1 MMTSPTDMHR
11 QPARRLRWLPFLGWL
26 PQQTARSLRADATA
40 GLTGAV
46 LVVPQGVAYA
56 LLAGLPPEYGLYTA
70 IAPAILAALF
80 GASQQM
86 VSGPTA
92 ALSIALFATLRP
104 FAEAG
109 SSEFI
114 VLVLTLT
121 FLAGVFQLLL
131 GLARL
136 GVLVDLVSHSVVTG
150 FTAGAALIIATSQ
163 LPYALGLSAL
173 ENSGFLA
180 LWPRLLERLGDIRPD
195 AVLIAGFTLAACL
208 AFRRW
213 LPRWPGMLLAL
224 LVASLLAAWLDPG
237 HAEIPRI
244 AEVPAG
250 LPPLS
255 MPSLSFDTLRL
266 LTPGAIALG
275 LLGLVEATAIARAM
289 AVRTGERLNGNQE
302 FIGQGLSNIGGA
314 FFSSYVSSGSF
325 TRSGLNAS
333 AGACS
338 PLAAVL
344 SALFLIPIM
353 LVSAPLLHHVPMPA
367 MAGLLLLVAVRLID
381 WHSIREALTTSRS
394 EMAVLLVTFLSTL
407 LLALEFAIYF
417 GVLASLTLYLR
428 RTTRPPVVEGK
439 LTQATPTIQQA
450 VEEPSCNVVR
460 IDGSL
465 FFGACESVA
474 RRLERCDRPNLVI
487 LAAGINFIDLSG
499 IHLLQ
504 RQARLCHAR
513 GGKLYLAWTKP
524 DVMARL
530 QRAGL
535 VDNDNDND
543 NNPNHNKPRA
553 IIT

>member
-1 MMTSPTDMHR
+1 MVSPAPHR
-11 QPARRLRWLPFLGWL
+11 QPFRLQRWLPFLDWL
-26 PQQTARSLRADATA
+26 PQQTSRSLRADAIA

-70 IAPAILAALF
+70 IVPAILAALF
-80 GASQQM
+80 GSSRQM

-104 FAEAG
+104 LAEAG
-109 SSEFI
+109 SDKFI
-114 VLVLTLT
+114 TLVLTLT

-136 GVLVDLVSHSVVTG
+136 GVLVELVSHSVVTG
-150 FTAGAALIIATSQ
+150 FTVGAALIIATSQ
-163 LPYALGLSAL
+163 LPYALGLAPV

-180 LWPRLLERLGDIRPD
+180 LWPQLLGQLNGIQLD
-195 AVLIAGFTLAACL
+195 ALLIAGFTLTACL

-224 LVASLLAAWLDPG
+224 VAASLMAAWLDPQ
-237 HAEIPRI
+237 RI
-244 AEVPAG
+244 NILRVSSIPAG
-250 LPPLS
+250 LPSLS
-255 MPSLSFDTLRL
+255 APDLSFDTLRL

-275 LLGLVEATAIARAM
+275 LLGLVEAAAIARAM
-289 AVRTGERLNGNQE
+289 AARSGERMDSNQE
-302 FIGQGLSNIGGA
+302 FIGQGLSNLCGT

-344 SALFLIPIM
+344 SAFFLVPII
-353 LVSAPLLHHVPMPA
+353 LLAAPLLHHVPMPA
-367 MAGLLLLVAVRLID
+367 MAGLLVLVAVRLVD
-381 WHSIREALTTSRS
+381 QHSIHEALTTSRS
-394 EMAVLLVTFLSTL
+394 EAAVLLITFFSTL

-417 GVLASLTLYLR
+417 GVLTSLVVYLC
-428 RTTRPPVVEGK
+428 RTTRPPVVACP
-439 LTQATPTIQQA
+439 LTQAPLEAQQLVDEA
-450 VEEPSCNVVR
+450 YCHIVR

-465 FFGACESVA
+465 FFGSCESVA
-474 RRLERCDRPNLVI
+474 RRLEHIDQPNLVI

-504 RQARLCHAR
+504 RQALLCRSR
-513 GGKLYLAWTKP
+513 GGNLYLAWTKP
-524 DVMARL
+524 DVIVRL
-530 QRAGL
+530 QQANL
-535 VDNDNDND
+535 INNDHHHA
-543 NNPNHNKPRA
+543 NPMV
-553 IIT
+553 ITI

>member
-26 PQQTARSLRADATA
+26 PQQSSRSLRADAIA

-70 IAPAILAALF
+70 IVPAILAALF
-80 GASQQM
+80 GASRQM

-92 ALSIALFATLRP
+92 ALSIALFATLQP

-109 SSEFI
+109 SDAFI
-114 VLVLTLT
+114 ALVLTLT

-136 GVLVDLVSHSVVTG
+136 GVLIDLVSHSVVTG

-163 LPYALGLSAL
+163 LPYALGLSAI
-173 ENSGFLA
+173 ENNGFLA
-180 LWPRLLERLGDIRPD
+180 IWPRLLERLGDIRPD
-195 AVLIAGFTLAACL
+195 AVLITGFTLVACL

-213 LPRWPGMLLAL
+213 LPRWPGMLLVLMA
-224 LVASLLAAWLDPG
+224 ASLLAAWLDPG

-244 AEVPAG
+244 GEVPAG

-255 MPSLSFDTLRL
+255 MPDLSFDTLRL

-289 AVRTGERLNGNQE
+289 AVRTGERPNGNQE

-314 FFSSYVSSGSF
+314 FFSAYVSSGSF

-338 PLAAVL
+338 PMAAVL
-344 SALFLIPIM
+344 SALFLIPLM
-353 LVSAPLLHHVPMPA
+353 LLAAPLLHHVPLPA
-367 MAGLLLLVAVRLID
+367 MAGLLLLVAARLID
-381 WHSIREALTTSRS
+381 WHSIREALSTSRS
-394 EMAVLLVTFLSTL
+394 EMAVLLITFFSTL

-417 GVLASLTLYLR
+417 GVLASLALYLR
-428 RTTRPPVVEGK
+428 RTTRPPVVEGT
-439 LTQATPTIQQA
+439 LSHAPQTIQQA
-450 VEEPSCNVVR
+450 VEEPGCNVVR

-530 QRAGL
+530 QRAGF
-535 VDNDNDND
+535 VDNDRHHD
-543 NNPNHNKPRA
+543 KLIA
-553 IIT
+553 ITI